1 MELRK
6 YKPDPLSPAFL
17 LLLLLFLSISGRSAV
32 HAYKNHTVGDSL
44 GWFDKLEKPAV
55 DYQKWTAGKTFGLGD
70 FLIFNTDNNHSV
82 VQTYNFTTY
91 KLCDYDDAS
100 ENDTTE
106 WSAAD
111 PSATT
116 PYAVMVAVPL
126 VKEGPNYFFSGNYD
140 GEQCQNGQQFKINVT
155 HGQGLPKSMGDPS
168 DEAPAPVVPDTGDQT
183 EAAPDTIVP
192 SSFDNPRN
200 DVADNDKE
208 SSSSNSISL
217 VYCFKFNEF
226 FFLLI
231 GIASACF
238 LSLY

>member
-1 MELRK
+1 MRIENK
-6 YKPDPLSPAFL
+6 TYKERRDIRYF
-17 LLLLLFLSISGRSAV
+17 AV
-32 HAYKNHTVGDSL
+32 
-44 GWFDKLEKPAV
+44 
-55 DYQKWTAGKTFGLGD
+55 
-70 FLIFNTDNNHSV
+70 FNTDNNHSV

-238 LSLY
+238 LSLYWVILFLIYYYIYFLFNCYVLQYSNNVGFSFFLVFKQYIYIYYI